1 MGDYISR
8 DMAIARLTKVEVT
21 NRLATMTDAK
31 RVIAEMPA
39 ADVAPVVHGRETRE
53 GGSTMISEAIDR
65 AVKAKWRADLV
76 NMLTDAGRT
85 LAGTGLRANGSVY
98 RDINIG
104 LLLLEAA
111 RSLQECQDKPEP
123 EKPDD
128 VVVKVTVP
136 DRWPMTEAGQRW
148 AAQEA
153 AASKPMTNGDR
164 IRSMTDEE
172 LARSKFG
179 EAICNLIPYE
189 FCRVSDIECNVCKAK
204 WLGSP
209 AKAAA
214 PKPMTNGDRLR
225 AMTDAELARSRFGDN
240 LCELIPYEFCQ
251 GSDIGCDVCK
261 AKWLGS
267 PAKEAAPEPVTN
279 GDRIQDRKDEE
290 LAARER
296 LERLYEETRQ
306 IADRRA
312 WDETSRTMA
321 DSCGQEA
328 KDGQ

>member
-53 GGSTMISEAIDR
+53 GGSTMNISEAVDR

-76 NMLTDAGRT
+76 NMLADAGRT
-85 LAGTGLRANGSVY
+85 LEHANLRANGSVY
-98 RDINIG
+98 QDINVG

-136 DRWPMTEAGQRW
+136 DRWPMTEAGQRR

-153 AASKPMTNGDR
+153 AAPKPMTNGDR

-172 LARSKFG
+172 LARSKLG

-267 PAKEAAPEPVTN
+267 PAKEAAPEP
-279 GDRIQDRKDEE
+279 
-290 LAARER
+290 
-296 LERLYEETRQ
+296 
-306 IADRRA
+306 
-312 WDETSRTMA
+312 SRTMA
-321 DSCGQEA
+321 DICGQEA
-328 KDGQ
+328 NDGQ